1 MSANDDPAQQRPA
14 VANVLARTL
23 VGFQDQYLF
32 AWPSQ
37 GILCQS
43 WLPTCP
49 SEVSVSAGSAD
60 QGTDRPSLSSHP
72 VLRTKGNPFF
82 LAGLSGA
89 DHLAFFRCISCRYT
103 FGTDVNVP
111 KELGA
116 PGRVFLT
123 GKPEVLGNVGAM
135 APEDFHRSDHAKTC
149 MVQSC
154 MILPVMDP
162 ESQFKCVGVIEVLT
176 NNADLAYSRMS
187 AMLAE
192 QLAKHGLTTC
202 QVSDQGSEGGG
213 EVSPDLRQPHITPGA
228 FAARAEPAKRSAR
241 DTPAEVPVGHGD
253 GNGNGDG
260 RVGMIT
266 GKDSVRLGLSLA
278 DLKTLMKQKRIKTLS
293 RNSMGRYE
301 EEVDLV
307 LEAPAGTLQKVPSE
321 KAIDSRWGAA
331 RRLPEKRRV
340 LEAMERKKKE
350 RRKCMTRDFGDGGF
364 PVVRQAD
371 GSLVADY
378 AAIAENEL
386 RREMAAAGRRG
397 SRGGGGVGGGGS
409 VGGRAPRAQTG
420 PSASPFEGAAGGPP
434 VTDDGRDSGEQTLS
448 AQGSDDWLGMMDPQ
462 MLELMVN
469 DNVIDAIGNMDDI
482 QLFG

>member
-1 MSANDDPAQQRPA
+1 MSANDDPAQQRPDA
-14 VANVLARTL
+14 VATLLARTL

-49 SEVSVSAGSAD
+49 SEVSVSNGSAD
-60 QGTDRPSLSSHP
+60 QGVDRQSLSGHP

-135 APEDFHRSDHAKTC
+135 APEHFHRSDHAKTC

-192 QLAKHGLTTC
+192 QLSKHGLSTC

-213 EVSPDLRQPHITPGA
+213 EVSPELRQPHITPGA
-228 FAARAEPAKRSAR
+228 FAAGAEPAERSAR
-241 DTPAEVPVGHGD
+241 DPPAEVPVGH
-253 GNGNGDG
+253 G

-266 GKDSVRLGLSLA
+266 GKDSVRLGLSKA
-278 DLKTLMKQKRIKTLS
+278 DLMTLMKQKRIKTLS

-340 LEAMERKKKE
+340 LEAIERKKKG

-364 PVVRQAD
+364 PVIRQAD
-371 GSLVADY
+371 GTLVADY

-386 RREMAAAGRRG
+386 RREMAAAGQRESRR
-397 SRGGGGVGGGGS
+397 GGGVGGS
-409 VGGRAPRAQTG
+409 APRAQTG
-420 PSASPFEGAAGGPP
+420 PSASPFEGAAGGPR
-434 VTDDGRDSGEQTLS
+434 VTDDGRNSGDHTLS
-448 AQGSDDWLGMMDPQ
+448 AQGSDDWLGMIDPQ